1 MTTVETDR
9 LILRPWTAADLDP
22 LAAIFAAPAF
32 WHFPFRRGFTR
43 DETEQ
48 FLERQFDHW
57 ATHGFG
63 SWAAELKDGR
73 RLIGYIGLAVPT
85 WLPQVMPAV
94 EVGWRLHPDHWGR
107 GLATE
112 GGRASIR
119 YGFEELALERIIAI
133 VMPEN
138 VASRRVIS
146 RLGMVSV
153 STTWDAV
160 RDVGLEVHEMTHIAW
175 AVRRAHE
182 WFEVNSGWAPPDVD
196 ELAEWLADGVCR
208 SPDDCLVAPDGWC
221 EHGLASW
228 WLILRALDD

>member
-9 LILRPWTAADLDP
+9 LVLRPWVKHDLDP
-22 LAAIFAAPAF
+22 LAAIFAEPEF
-32 WHFPFRRGFTR
+32 WRYPFGRGFTR
-43 DETEQ
+43 EETEQ

-73 RLIGYIGLAVPT
+73 RLIGYIGLAIPT

-112 GGRASIR
+112 GGRASVR

-133 VMPEN
+133 VMPDN
-138 VASRRVIS
+138 VASRRVMAKI
-146 RLGMVSV
+146 GMAKVSA
-153 STTWDAV
+153 TRDTE
-160 RDVGLEVHEMTHIAW
+160 RDVALEIHEITHVAW
-175 AVRRAHE
+175 AIRRAHE
-182 WFEVNSGWAPPDVD
+182 WFEVNSGWAPPDED
-196 ELAEWLADGVCR
+196 ELAEWLADGVCK
-208 SPDDCLVAPDGWC
+208 SPDDCPVIPEGWC
-221 EHGLASW
+221 AHGLASW
-228 WLILRALDD
+228 WLILRELED